1 MFLTVWKYIFTI
13 FALGYGVYTAYED
26 LKTKEIHATPVAI
39 NAAIGFAPHHQF
51 RNNKHQYVNVI
62 QHFLTYEQF
71 LSYSID

>member
-13 FALGYGVYTAYED
+13 FALSYGVYTAYED
-26 LKTKEIHATPVAI
+26 LKTKEIHVAPVAI
-39 NAAIGFAPHHQF
+39 NDAIGFALHHQF